1 MPTTMPTTAMETI
14 GLEKEA
20 SPEGW
25 SRTMRRAMKAEKLKG
40 VLRRGKI
47 AALALALAGG
57 APAQQPVLV
66 AKGEP
71 EVRVGAERVPTYL
84 PLLRNQ
90 RVAVVTNHSGLIG
103 SAHLVDSLLA
113 LQVRVVKVF
122 APEHGFRGDAD
133 AGEQVKDLKD
143 ARTGL
148 PIVSLYGKNKK
159 PSAAQ
164 LADAD
169 VLLFDIQDVGVRFY
183 TYISTLH
190 YVMEAAQEQQKKVI
204 VLDRPNP
211 NGFYV
216 DGPLLDTAY
225 RSFVGMH
232 PVPIVHGMTIG
243 EYARMINGEGWLK
256 GGRRCDLTVVECEGW
271 DHRQFYKLPV
281 RPSPN
286 LPNMSAVYLYPSLG
300 LFEGTVV
307 SVGRGTEKP
316 FQCVGYPG
324 NPVGDYR
331 FTPRSMAGAKEPPH
345 KGRACNGLDLEAYGS
360 FQSRMDRRINLQW
373 LIGLY
378 QAAPQKDT
386 FFNSFF
392 DKLAG
397 GPGLRAAIVRGDDE
411 EAIRASWQKDLDAFL
426 RIRARYLLYPDF
438 AR

>member
-1 MPTTMPTTAMETI
+1 
-14 GLEKEA
+14 
-20 SPEGW
+20 
-25 SRTMRRAMKAEKLKG
+25 MKAEKLTVWRAK
-40 VLRRGKI
+40 VAPACCS
-47 AALALALAGG
+47 AALLLTATPL
-57 APAQQPVLV
+57 PAQQPMPVPQ
-66 AKGEP
+66 ADAGIQ
-71 EVRVGAERVPTYL
+71 VGADRTAAYL

-103 SAHLVDSLLA
+103 ATHLVDSLVSLK
-113 LQVRVVKVF
+113 VDIRKVF

-133 AGEQVKDLKD
+133 AGEHVKDQRD

-148 PIVSLYGKNKK
+148 PIASLYGKNKK

-164 LADAD
+164 LADVD

-190 YVMEAAQEQQKKVI
+190 YVMEAAQEQQKKVV

-216 DGPLLDTAY
+216 DGPVLDTAH

-232 PVPIVHGMTIG
+232 PVPLVHGMTIG

-256 GGRRCDLTVVECEGW
+256 GARRCDLTVIECTGY
-271 DHRQFYKLPV
+271 DHQRFYRLPV

-316 FQCVGYPG
+316 FQCIGYPG
-324 NPVGDYR
+324 NPVGAYH
-331 FTPRSMAGAKEPPH
+331 FTPRAMAGAKEPPH
-345 KGRACNGLDLEAYGS
+345 TGVPCTGIDLEAYGE

-378 QAAPQKDT
+378 QAAPKKEA

-397 GPGLRAAIVRGDDE
+397 GPALRQAIVRGEPE
-411 EAIRASWQKDLDAFL
+411 ERIRASWEKDLERFK
-426 RIRARYLLYPDF
+426 RVRAKYLLYPEA